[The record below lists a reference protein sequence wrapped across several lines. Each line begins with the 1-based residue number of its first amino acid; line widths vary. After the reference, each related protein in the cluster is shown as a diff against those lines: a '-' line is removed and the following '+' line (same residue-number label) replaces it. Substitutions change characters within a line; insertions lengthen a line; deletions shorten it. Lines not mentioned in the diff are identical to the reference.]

1 MEITGSMGLYVWI
14 AIESA
19 LGGVPLL
26 VLGRRRTVDRR
37 DFPVGDPHR
46 QCRGSFIIGSLPCH
60 PHRPDGKVF
69 VGTTAQQFVM
79 VGFCGGYT
87 TFSSFSL

>member
-1 MEITGSMGLYVWI
+1 MGLYVWI
-14 AIESA
+14 AIGSA

-37 DFPVGDPHR
+37 ELSVGDPHR
-46 QCRGSFIIGSLPCH
+46 QCRGSFIIGFFAN